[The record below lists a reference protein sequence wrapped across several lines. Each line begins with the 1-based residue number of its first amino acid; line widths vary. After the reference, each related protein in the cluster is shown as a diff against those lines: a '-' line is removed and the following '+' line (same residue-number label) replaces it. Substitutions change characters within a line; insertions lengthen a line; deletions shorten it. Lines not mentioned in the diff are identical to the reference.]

1 MPMQRRKLVRKQA
14 RPVRHTSLE
23 KRALQKDRKTNRAG
37 KKAYNK
43 AYYRKN
49 RQEILKRASQRRKRR
64 SNGDVRTTRRQY
76 V

>member
-14 RPVRHTSLE
+14 RPIRHTQME
-23 KRALQKDRKTNRAG
+23 KRELQKDRRTNRAD

-49 RQEILKRASQRRKRR
+49 KNEILKRAAQRRKRR
-64 SNGDVRTTRRQY
+64 ARGDTRTTRRQY